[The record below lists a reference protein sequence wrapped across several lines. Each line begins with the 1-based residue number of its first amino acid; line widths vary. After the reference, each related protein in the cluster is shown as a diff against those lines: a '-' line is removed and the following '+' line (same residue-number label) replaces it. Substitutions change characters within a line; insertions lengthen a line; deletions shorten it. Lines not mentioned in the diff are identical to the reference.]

1 MRTTGL
7 DRGVIHIGGDR
18 FHQRFQRDHVGA
30 PCARILRRRRL
41 YKASE

>member
-1 MRTTGL
+1 MRTIGPGW
-7 DRGVIHIGGDR
+7 GVIYTDVDR

-30 PCARILRRRRL
+30 ACARILRRRRL